1 MLPDPLTPET
11 LEQFRR
17 SLAMLG
23 HRQPS
28 GLDRETAMQ
37 LIEELQRREGADR
50 RLGEMIQTL
59 RDLVARAAPE

>member
-23 HRQPS
+23 QGQPS
-28 GLDRETAMQ
+28 GLDREAAMQ
-37 LIEELQRREGADR
+37 LIEELQRHEGADR
-50 RLGEMIQTL
+50 RLGEMVEAL
-59 RDLVARAAPE
+59 RDLLERATPK

>member
-23 HRQPS
+23 QGQPS
-28 GLDRETAMQ
+28 GLDREAALR
-37 LIEELQRREGADR
+37 LIEELQEHEGADR
-50 RLGEMIQTL
+50 RLGELVHAL
-59 RDLVARAAPE
+59 RALVARAGEE